1 MNALEGYVYQRLHRL
16 RRLTQFAALVFL
28 FIVPV
33 LNKMGVHHIIGGF
46 YSIDIGKLV
55 IVDPAL
61 LLQTILLT
69 QHIFIPLLLAAL
81 IPIVI
86 ALAAGKVFCGWVC
99 PFNLFAEMAD
109 KLRRRIRPKTAKVRN
124 SNPKPHAYWLIFG
137 AVLTMSVIVGIPL
150 ITLLSMPGLISGQI
164 ADLLFFGALGLETLF
179 ILFILLL
186 EIFVAPRFWCKYAC
200 PVGAALSLFRFRK
213 TMRID
218 FDSTKCVCSA
228 DHFLECHA
236 ACPLQLDPRSPD
248 IYPTCYNCGE
258 CVDACQNNGRALN
271 LRIGN
276 KELTIPAD
284 AARTETPKGH

>member
-1 MNALEGYVYQRLHRL
+1 MNALERRVYPRLHKL
-16 RRLTQFAALVFL
+16 RRLIQCAALVFL

-33 LNKMGVHHIIGGF
+33 LNKMGVHHIVGGF

-61 LLQTILLT
+61 VLQTVLLT
-69 QHIFIPLLLAAL
+69 RHIFIPLLLAAL

-109 KLRRRIRPKTAKVRN
+109 KLRRRIRPKTVKVRN
-124 SNPKPHAYWLIFG
+124 SNPKSHAHWLIFG
-137 AVLTMSVIVGIPL
+137 VILTMSVIVGIPL
-150 ITLLSMPGLISGQI
+150 VVLLSMPGLISGQI

-186 EIFVAPRFWCKYAC
+186 EVFVAPRFWCKVAC

-218 FDSTKCVCSA
+218 FAPTKCVCSA

-236 ACPLQLDPRSPD
+236 ACPLHLDPRSPG
-248 IYPTCYNCGE
+248 IYPACTNCGE
-258 CVDACQNNGRALN
+258 CVAACQHNGRALSFRVGGKGLN
-271 LRIGN
+271 A
-276 KELTIPAD
+276 PAE
-284 AARTETPKGH
+284 AARIETPEGD